1 MPKIIICRGLP
12 GSGKTTWAKDYVQ
25 RNIFNPA
32 VRVNRD
38 DIRKMLAITYNTL
51 TEEFVKGMER
61 DMITNA
67 LNFGFDVVV
76 DDTNIYT
83 SAAELIVAAI
93 EQSSWETVRVEFKSF
108 FDTPIETC
116 EDRQM
121 ERSPQERVPD
131 YRIRQL
137 MDYYEKYGKRFENYL
152 KRSECVI

>member
-12 GSGKTTWAKDYVQ
+12 GSGKTTWAKDYVK

-51 TEEFVKGMER
+51 TEDFVKGIER
-61 DMITNA
+61 DIITNA
-67 LNFGFDVVV
+67 LNFGYDVVV

-93 EQSSWETVRVEFKSF
+93 EQSSWETVKVEFKSF
-108 FDTPIETC
+108 FDTPIELC
-116 EDRQM
+116 KERQM
-121 ERSPQERVPD
+121 ERNEGERVPSH
-131 YRIRQL
+131 RIEQL
-137 MDYYEKYGKRFENYL
+137 MDYYEKYGNRFENYL
-152 KRSECVI
+152 KKTM